1 MVAVDPLAFQRR
13 SLRRRLTA
21 WTETS
26 HSAGWLLTIGVV
38 LGIAVLPLVAIGA
51 LALRPGTSAW
61 PHLLSTVLPSAMA
74 DTLLLASGT
83 AAVSLIVG
91 TLTAWLVT
99 MYRFPGR
106 TVIDRLL
113 VLPLAM
119 PTYIVAY
126 CYVELLDYSGP
137 VQSGL
142 RQAFGWTSV
151 RDYWFPDIRS
161 LPGAAVIFAAVL
173 YPYVYLS
180 ARASFVQQSVCALEV
195 ARTLGRTPI
204 GTFYAVALPLA
215 RPALAAGVALVIME
229 TLNDLGA
236 VQYLGI
242 ETLTASI
249 YSTWVQRSNLAG
261 AAQIATVMLIFVFAL
276 LLLERWLRGGARTHH
291 TTGRYRAIPFEELHG
306 WKAAAAAGVALLPFV
321 AGFVIPT
328 LVLARH
334 TLAHLTEFAETAFVS
349 AAFNTL
355 LLSSLAAAL
364 TVAIAIVLSYAK
376 RIVPTRSVA
385 TSVQLC
391 GLGYAVPGTV
401 LAIGLLIPLA
411 ATDNFIDAQA
421 RSMFGVST
429 GLLLSGSLFAVTLAY
444 VIRFLTVALGG
455 VEAGLERISPN
466 LDAAARTLGETA
478 LSTLRRIHLPLA
490 MPALGAAALLVFVD
504 AMKELPATLLL
515 RPFNV
520 ETLATHVYSLAG
532 IEQFERASP
541 GALLIV
547 LVGLLPLLLLHNA
560 IASGRAGG
568 RQSNQA
574 NSNHGT
580 GSSTSL

>member
-1 MVAVDPLAFQRR
+1 MALADPVTRQRFR
-13 SLRRRLTA
+13 LRRPWNA
-21 WTETS
+21 WTETQ
-26 HSAGWLLTIGVV
+26 HATGWLIATGLV
-38 LGIAVLPLVAIGA
+38 LAITLLPLGAITA
-51 LALRPGTSAW
+51 IALRPGNATW
-61 PHLLSTVLPSAMA
+61 PHLLSTVLPSALA
-74 DTLLLASGT
+74 NTLLLAAGT
-83 AAVSLIVG
+83 AFVSLIVG
-91 TLTAWLVT
+91 TLSAWLVT

-106 TVIDRLL
+106 ELLDRLL
-113 VLPLAM
+113 VLPLAI

-126 CYVELLDYSGP
+126 CYVEVLDYAGP

-142 RQAFGWTSV
+142 RAAFGWTTV

-161 LPGAAVIFAAVL
+161 LPGAILIFTSVL
-173 YPYVYLS
+173 YPYVYLA

-195 ARTLGRTPI
+195 ARTLGRTPF
-204 GTFYAVALPLA
+204 GAFHAVALPLA
-215 RPALAAGVALVIME
+215 RPALAAGVALVMME

-249 YSTWVQRSNLAG
+249 YATWVQRSNLSG
-261 AAQIATVMLIFVFAL
+261 AAQIATVMLLFVFAL
-276 LLLERWLRGGARTHH
+276 LLIERWLRGGARTHH
-291 TTGRYRAIPFEELHG
+291 TTGRYRAIPFEELRG
-306 WKAAAAAGVALLPFV
+306 WKAATASTLALLPV
-321 AGFVIPT
+321 LAGFVIPAV
-328 LVLARH
+328 VLSRH
-334 TLAHLTEFAETAFVS
+334 ALSHAAEFVDSGFLS
-349 AAFNTL
+349 AALNSL
-355 LLSSLAAAL
+355 LLSGIAAAV
-364 TVAIAIVLSYAK
+364 TVTIAVILCYAK
-376 RIVPTRSVA
+376 RVLASRSSALAV
-385 TSVQLC
+385 SLC
-391 GLGYAVPGTV
+391 GFGYAVPGTV

-411 ATDNFIDAQA
+411 AVDNIVDAA
-421 RSMFGVST
+421 MRSSFGIST
-429 GLLLSGSLFAVTLAY
+429 GLLLSGSLFAITLAY

-478 LSTLRRIHLPLA
+478 LSTLRRIHLPMV

-547 LVGLLPLLLLHNA
+547 IVGLVPLLVLHKT
-560 IASGRAGG
+560 IAGGRAGQ
-568 RQSNQA
+568 RQRDA
-574 NSNHGT
+574 VT
-580 GSSTSL
+580 SSSSSL